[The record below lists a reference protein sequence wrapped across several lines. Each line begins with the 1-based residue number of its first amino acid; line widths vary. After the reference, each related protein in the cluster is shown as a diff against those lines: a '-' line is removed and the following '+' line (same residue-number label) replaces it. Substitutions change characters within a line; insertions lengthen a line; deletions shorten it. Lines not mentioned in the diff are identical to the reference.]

1 MPKPKLPQGVFNG
14 YQQDHGFGS
23 KYVTNSVY
31 YTNNQS
37 QNKGHER

>member
-1 MPKPKLPQGVFNG
+1 MVT
-14 YQQDHGFGS
+14 QDHGFGS
-23 KYVTNSVY
+23 KYVANSVY

>member
-1 MPKPKLPQGVFNG
+1 MVTNKIMALDLN
-14 YQQDHGFGS
+14 
-23 KYVTNSVY
+23 YVANSVY